1 MNIRKISTFV
11 DTVFTEGARDL
22 DSPLKL
28 CVAAAVIKNPWV
40 GRDVED
46 LSAEVQAQAP
56 EIALLL
62 TQEII
67 ESLGSADRVEAYG
80 KGAIVGTD
88 GELEHG
94 AAFLHTPYF
103 GNVMRERLNSTQWI
117 SYADVRGAAGI
128 RLTIPMADT
137 VTSGK
142 RTHFI
147 THSFSIVDAPAHDEL
162 VIAMVAANGGRPFA
176 RIGDR
181 TTDPVVKLADFTDRA
196 KALGIDLA

>member
-11 DTVFTEGARDL
+11 DTVYSEAGKALET
-22 DSPLKL
+22 PLKL

-40 GRDVED
+40 GRDVAD
-46 LSAEVQAQAP
+46 LSPEVQAQAP
-56 EIALLL
+56 ELALLL
-62 TQEII
+62 TEEII
-67 ESLGSADRVEAYG
+67 TAFGSAEAVEAFG

-94 AAFLHTPYF
+94 AAFLHTPFF
-103 GNVMRERLNSTQWI
+103 GNVMRERLNSNQWI

-147 THSFSIVDAPAHDEL
+147 THSFSIVDAPAADEL
-162 VIAMVAANGGRPFA
+162 VIAMVASTGGRPFA

-181 TTDPVVKLADFTDRA
+181 TTDPKVTLADFADRA
-196 KALGIDLA
+196 KALGITI